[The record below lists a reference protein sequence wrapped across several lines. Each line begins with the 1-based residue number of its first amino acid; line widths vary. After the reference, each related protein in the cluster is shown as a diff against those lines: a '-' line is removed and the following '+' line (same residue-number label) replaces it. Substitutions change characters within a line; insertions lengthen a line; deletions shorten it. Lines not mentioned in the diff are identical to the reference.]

1 MFLIYILSYT
11 IDVFNKEDQIQVM
24 TGNAAQGGLGGFL
37 GFWLSSV
44 LPTMALP
51 VNFCYLKLIWLS
63 SGT

>member
-37 GFWLSSV
+37 GFLLSSI
-44 LPTMALP
+44 LPTLALP
-51 VNFCYLKLIWLS
+51 VNFWYF
-63 SGT
+63 